1 MAYVHEALG
10 SADQITPELSA
21 ALATARMYDAAQ
33 AMLVYH
39 CSTCKGVFGEESYE
53 AVIKRA
59 AANTHGEAITPEL
72 EAAVRIA
79 RIRDEAMALLVYQ
92 CGTCKGS
99 FDEETYEAVIK
110 RAAAN
115 THGEAITPLLEAAL
129 ASPRAASVH

>member
-1 MAYVHEALG
+1 MSTYVHESLG
-10 SADQITPELSA
+10 SPEQITHELSA
-21 ALATARMYDAAQ
+21 ALAAARMYDTAE

-39 CSTCKGVFGEESYE
+39 CSTCQGIFGEESYE

-59 AANTHGEAITPEL
+59 AANTHGQAITPEL
-72 EAAVRIA
+72 ETAVRIA
-79 RIRDEAMALLVYQ
+79 RIRDEAMKLLVYQ

-115 THGEAITPLLEAAL
+115 THGSAITPVLEAAL
-129 ASPRAASVH
+129 AARAAA